1 MISITISTTIDMS
14 NYATLIAAIQ
24 SVITENGNNE
34 ITGTILQQTLL
45 SMINSLGIGYQ
56 FVGIATP
63 DTIPGTPDQ
72 RVFFIASSG
81 TYPNFGPAVIPDGKL
96 AVFYYDTSW
105 HNATCDVTAVFQTG
119 QSVTQIAI
127 DNTHLANPKDGALP
141 TANDVLQLKAK
152 LDGVTASEVK
162 VNAVVGANVT
172 AGAYVSGGTGLLVT
186 PGSSASSYSYF
197 ETAIPQGTKS
207 IRFATGTKTSGAQI
221 GYSIGYYDNGTY
233 VPTRCFY
240 FDVAET
246 TPPTG
251 IVEKVIEVLDGET
264 TFRATVAAVS
274 AYASITLDDFYC
286 YLQSGKNV
294 VDLIPNVEDRL
305 DSDSPT
311 DALSA
316 KQGKLIAETTMQL
329 KGSLNI
335 LSPANILNY
344 RIGRNG
350 GLLSIGSNTQ
360 FYGCTDYIE
369 IGDGVICNHSLG
381 RTGNLNCGGAVYDSN
396 KLFIGYFSTISGNNG
411 DPAVVNENTT
421 LHGTPGSGADTTDRH
436 YVRFNLYNPTSV
448 SGGVPYDGV
457 TDGYAV
463 YKGNTLPSSFQ
474 PWIEPHWEPK
484 DANIPNDSITTEK
497 LADDAV
503 TIEKVNFKTVEVGKN
518 KLNPNNVQAN
528 KAVNYTNGNI
538 VSATGRYATDYIKV
552 SKLGLYLNHAPV
564 SPGNVNMGYAVY
576 GAAPSYP
583 YIRGGAATSS
593 GTATYLYE
601 EGDEYVRF
609 TVSSINNAYIIE
621 GTSPGEYEPYE
632 EKKVIDPHYLPSAN
646 LSDEEIE
653 QVKAELANDKF
664 FTDKLDVLL
673 PQRFYCVKG
682 DTLQLF
688 YKGMVK
694 AIDLANRYV
703 KPTCSVGTP
712 YHRYMEIPSNTT
724 AAVGD
729 RGLSV
734 TIYDDNENIL
744 GSGTSV
750 IRIVNAPQSPASEK
764 HVLCL
769 GASTTAGGKWPC
781 ECQRRLLAS
790 DGTPQGK
797 GLTNIRFVGS
807 LSQTL
812 YGQTTHFFAKSGWS
826 WYDYCTE
833 GRGARSFRFYL
844 SGSNNDVNI
853 GNIYSNNSYSYTVVE
868 INTIDGVDTILC
880 ETSSASNL
888 PQSSGTLTP
897 TSGAEYPSLTYSSY
911 EQDSANPFWDSIND
925 KLAFKPYVDA
935 YCDGSIDIVYILLAA
950 NRLFTDSVETTK
962 GYIRTFVEQLHTEY
976 PNCIVVLAAS
986 MYPSMIN
993 MMPGYGA
1000 SGNTTSNTYKT
1011 LCKEF
1016 ALFSMY
1022 KELADEY
1029 EYVEFESWS
1038 AQSDSDY
1045 NYPLTMKNVN
1055 TRNSTKQEPYA
1066 NNTVH
1071 PGDTGYMQY
1080 ADAAYRSIVAHFCQ

>member
-1 MISITISTTIDMS
+1 MS
-14 NYATLIAAIQ
+14 NYATLIQSIQ
-24 SVITENGNNE
+24 SVITQNGNNE
-34 ITGTILQQTLL
+34 ITGMILQQTLL
-45 SMINSLGIGYQ
+45 SMISSLGSGYQ
-56 FVGIATP
+56 FVGIATQE
-63 DTIPGTPDQ
+63 TTPGTPDQ
-72 RVFFIASSG
+72 RVFYLASSG
-81 TYPNFGPAVIPDGKL
+81 TYPNFGNATIPAGNVG
-96 AVFYYDTSW
+96 VFYYDISW
-105 HNATCDVTAVFQTG
+105 HSSTCEITAKFASGEEVNETH
-119 QSVTQIAI
+119 I
-127 DNTHLANPKDGALP
+127 DETHLANPKDGSLP
-141 TANDVLQLKAK
+141 KAEDVMQLKAK
-152 LDGVTASEVK
+152 MEGVTASEVR
-162 VNAVVGANVT
+162 VNAVVGTNVT

-186 PGSSASSYSYF
+186 PGSSASSYAYLRI
-197 ETAIPQGTKS
+197 AIPQGTKS
-207 IRFATGTKTSGAQI
+207 IRFATGTKTSSAQI
-221 GYSIGYYDNGTY
+221 GYSIGHYEGNVY
-233 VPTRCFY
+233 VPTRMFY
-240 FDVAET
+240 FDVADT

-251 IVEKVIEVLDGET
+251 IVDKVIEVLDGET
-264 TFRATVAAVS
+264 TFMATVAAVS
-274 AYASITLDDFYC
+274 TYASITLDKFYC

-294 VDLIPNVEDRL
+294 VDLIPKVTDRL
-305 DSDSPT
+305 DSDSAT

-316 KQGKLIAETTMQL
+316 KQGKLIADTTMQ
-329 KGSLNI
+329 KISGLNI
-335 LSPANILNY
+335 LPPSNILNY
-344 RIGRNG
+344 RVGRNG
-350 GLLSIGSNTQ
+350 GLFSIGSYTYY
-360 FYGCTDYIE
+360 YGCTDFIE
-369 IGDGVICNHSLG
+369 IGNGVICNHSVN
-381 RTGNLNCGGAVYDSN
+381 RTGNISCGGAVYDSN
-396 KLFIGYFSTISGNNG
+396 KLFIGFFGAENGVNGN
-411 DPAVVNENTT
+411 PAFVNENTS
-421 LHGTPGSGADTTDRH
+421 LNGTPATGADTTDRH
-436 YVRFNLYNPTSV
+436 YVRFNLYNPASV

-463 YKGNTLPSSFQ
+463 YKGDTLPSSFQ
-474 PWIEPHWEPK
+474 PWAEPHWGPK
-484 DANIPNDSITTEK
+484 DANVPNGSITTEK

-503 TIEKVNFKTVEVGKN
+503 TMDKVNFKTVEVGKN
-518 KLNPNNVQAN
+518 KLNPNTVQAN

-538 VSATGRYATDYIKV
+538 VSAQDRYATDYIKV
-552 SKLGLYLNHAPV
+552 SKVGLYLNHAPV
-564 SPGNVNMGYAVY
+564 SPGVVHMGYAVY

-583 YIRGGAATSS
+583 YIRGMAATSS
-593 GTATYLYE
+593 GTATYIYQ

-609 TVSSINNAYIIE
+609 TVRSIGTAYIIE

-632 EKKVIDPHYLPSAN
+632 ETKVIDPRYLPSSN

-653 QVKAELANDKF
+653 QIKAELTSDKI

-703 KPTCSVGTP
+703 KPTCSVGIP

-724 AAVGD
+724 AAVGN

-750 IRIVNAPQSPASEK
+750 IQIVNAPQSPVSEK

-812 YGQTTHFFAKSGWS
+812 YGQTAHFFAKSGWS

-833 GRGARSFRFYL
+833 GRGARNFRFYL

-853 GNIYSNNSYSYTVVE
+853 GNVYTNNSYSYTIVE
-868 INTIDGVDTILC
+868 INTIDGVETILC

-888 PQSSGTLTP
+888 PQSSGILTP
-897 TSGAEYPSLTYSSY
+897 TSGAEYPSLTYTSY

-962 GYIRTFVEQLHTEY
+962 GYIKTFVEQLHTEY

-1071 PGDTGYMQY
+1071 PGDSGYMQY
-1080 ADAAYRSIVAHFCQ
+1080 ADAAYRSIVAHLCQ